1 MKNVKVGLL
10 GLGNVG
16 KGTYTIL
23 TEHADKISN
32 LSNSKIEIS
41 RILVSDVNKKRD
53 IAVPKEIL
61 TTNPD
66 EIIHNPEIDIVVELI
81 GGIDTAYQ
89 YIKTAIENGKH
100 VVTANKA
107 VIATHGMELLDS
119 AKKHRVLLLHEASV
133 AGGIPIITAMMK
145 PLCGNDFQEIIG
157 IVNGT
162 TNYILT
168 QMSENNLEYEVA
180 LRQAQEKGFAE
191 ADPTSD
197 VEGEDAAYKLC
208 ILMLIA
214 FGVYVDPKSIPRE
227 GITKIS
233 QEDIDFASQFGY
245 KLKLLAGAKNS
256 NGRLKYYVYPTLVAD
271 SHPLAS
277 VNNEFNAL
285 FVKGDAV
292 GELMFYGRG
301 AGSMPTGSAVV
312 GDIVSIAKCIDTD
325 LLDVTP
331 AQPYPIREEELEL
344 TGESKSMF
352 YINFLVDDSPGTL
365 GKVSTAFGNHGV
377 SIQSVM
383 QRSRGTADVPVVY
396 ILHETKRKQLDE
408 ALEEI
413 TKNHFVK
420 EVTSIL
426 RVLS

>member
-23 TEHADKISN
+23 TQNSEKISG
-32 LSNSKIEIS
+32 LSNCRIDIAK
-41 RILVSDVNKKRD
+41 ILVSDVNKKRD
-53 IAVPKEIL
+53 IDVPKEIL
-61 TTNPD
+61 TTD
-66 EIIHNPEIDIVVELI
+66 AYEIINDPDIDVIVELI
-81 GGIDTAYQ
+81 GGIDTAYK
-89 YIKTAIENGKH
+89 YIKSAIENGKH

-107 VIATHGMELLDS
+107 VIATHGPELMNL
-119 AKKHRVLLLHEASV
+119 AKQNRVLLLHEASV
-133 AGGIPIITAMMK
+133 AGGIPIITAMLK
-145 PLCGNDFQEIIG
+145 PLCGNEFQEIIG

-180 LRQAQEKGFAE
+180 LKQAQEKGFAE

-214 FGVYVDPKSIPRE
+214 FGVYVDPKIIPRE

-256 NGRLKYYVYPTLVAD
+256 NGRLKYYVYPTLVPD
-271 SHPLAS
+271 THPLAS

-292 GELMFYGRG
+292 GELMFYGKG

-312 GDIVSIAKCIDTD
+312 GDVVSVAKCIGTD

-331 AQPYPIREEELEL
+331 AQPYPITEEELEL
-344 TGESKSMF
+344 IGESKSMF
-352 YINFLVDDSPGTL
+352 YINFLVGDEPGAL
-365 GKVSTAFGNHGV
+365 GKVSTAFGNHGI

-383 QRSRGTADVPVVY
+383 QRSRGLADVPVIY

-413 TKNHFVK
+413 TRCKYVK